1 MLPILDSGLQNYKRI
16 NSLFLSHRV
25 GGNFLWQSQETNT
38 RSKRLWATCSKCV
51 QLDRGGQGEAGS
63 EGWTFDLNLARQI
76 RFPLAGKEP
85 EGPSRKRNQH
95 VRKHG
100 DEKV

>member
-1 MLPILDSGLQNYKRI
+1 MVILYGSLRKPIQDARGYGHLVPNVYSCEG
-16 NSLFLSHRV
+16 V
-25 GGNFLWQSQETNT
+25 GS
-38 RSKRLWATCSKCV
+38 
-51 QLDRGGQGEAGS
+51 S
-63 EGWTFDLNLARQI
+63 EGWPFDLNPARQI
-76 RFPLAGKEP
+76 RFPLAGKEL

>member
-1 MLPILDSGLQNYKRI
+1 MAVSGNQYKKQEAMG
-16 NSLFLSHRV
+16 NLFQMYTV
-25 GGNFLWQSQETNT
+25 G
-38 RSKRLWATCSKCV
+38 
-51 QLDRGGQGEAGS
+51 RGGGAGS
-63 EGWTFDLNLARQI
+63 EGWPFDLNLARQI